1 MQLRIST
8 CFSMQLHVQHVFIF
22 PTLICIMNLCM
33 SKSSQFSFAGS
44 CCFLYIH
51 QFSYVFWYCVCANIL
66 SVHLHLTNINIYVWN
81 CLYQRVLSSI
91 LVLPV
96 CDVNN
101 NFPMYVD
108 IVHVLVKKLL
118 FSLIWPI
125 LSCVYHDIVKV
136 SIVAVFD
143 YFLCFNWNELPFLAV
158 TDKLYKQVNKLILPS
173 KSVW

>member
-1 MQLRIST
+1 MYEIAYIKE
-8 CFSMQLHVQHVFIF
+8 FSVRSWFF
-22 PTLICIMNLCM
+22 
-33 SKSSQFSFAGS
+33 
-44 CCFLYIH
+44 
-51 QFSYVFWYCVCANIL
+51 L
-66 SVHLHLTNINIYVWN
+66 SVF
-81 CLYQRVLSSI
+81 
-91 LVLPV
+91 
-96 CDVNN
+96 NN
-101 NFPMYVD
+101 NFHMYVD
-108 IVHVLVKKLL
+108 IVHVFVKNLL